1 MSDNVAGSITTSAT
15 AAESGLVDVSGLTF
29 EELSSAISGIDL
41 GRALDYIMSAG
52 QNGSEYYGFN
62 SSI

>member
-1 MSDNVAGSITTSAT
+1 MSDNAAGSITASAT
-15 AAESGLVDVSGLTF
+15 ADESGLVDVSRLTF
-29 EELSSAISGIDL
+29 EELSSAISGTDL

>member
-1 MSDNVAGSITTSAT
+1 MSDNAAGSITTSAA
-15 AAESGLVDVSGLTF
+15 AAEGGLVDVSGLTF
-29 EELSSAISGIDL
+29 EELSSAISGTDL
-41 GRALDYIMSAG
+41 GHALDYIMSAG